1 VLILQQA
8 NCFTDNVRWPHLSA
22 PLNLLSTAHLFL
34 NPIGVF
40 TKTTDL
46 PSIYFFFFFNHL
58 QTHTHILVDTACH
71 CVEYLP
77 LMALITLP
85 NAGDNPPRRRLQPE
99 VSEKTARILKAA
111 AKLTD
116 RHIGHII
123 DDLVADSLE
132 KLMDVEALVASQ
144 SIQEDDDAA

>member
-1 VLILQQA
+1 
-8 NCFTDNVRWPHLSA
+8 
-22 PLNLLSTAHLFL
+22 
-34 NPIGVF
+34 
-40 TKTTDL
+40 
-46 PSIYFFFFFNHL
+46 
-58 QTHTHILVDTACH
+58 
-71 CVEYLP
+71 
-77 LMALITLP
+77 MALIKLP
-85 NAGDNPPRRRLQPE
+85 NAGDTPRRRLQPE
-99 VSEKTARILKAA
+99 VSDKTARILKAA